1 MSRGL
6 VGAAL
11 LLGLLAGCQR
21 EEPPPPPPV
30 PAPADA
36 GATVAAG
43 ADAAPAPSPTAP
55 VAAAPAEPVAGGA
68 AGEGQTLGGD
78 GSQIVLS
85 PLSGAEVEAAELGG
99 ELACVFLEG
108 DAPLLV
114 ARGDVASREPARG
127 VVKVGDVV
135 EMVAAPGGFDAMLRG
150 TRFHGA
156 GKTIE
161 IVLTGPATG
170 GGESPPRPARLAYDR
185 GDGARRE
192 FAGRWECGP

>member
-6 VGAAL
+6 VGVAL

-21 EEPPPPPPV
+21 QDSPPSPPA

-36 GATVAAG
+36 GATVAAD
-43 ADAAPAPSPTAP
+43 ADAAPSPAPP
-55 VAAAPAEPVAGGA
+55 VAAAPVEPTAGDA
-68 AGEGQTLGGD
+68 ADGRTVGGD

-85 PLSGAEVEAAELGG
+85 PLSGAEVEAADLGG

-114 ARGDVASREPARG
+114 ARGDVASRDPARG

-170 GGESPPRPARLAYDR
+170 GGESPPFPARLAYDR
-185 GDGARRE
+185 ADGARRE